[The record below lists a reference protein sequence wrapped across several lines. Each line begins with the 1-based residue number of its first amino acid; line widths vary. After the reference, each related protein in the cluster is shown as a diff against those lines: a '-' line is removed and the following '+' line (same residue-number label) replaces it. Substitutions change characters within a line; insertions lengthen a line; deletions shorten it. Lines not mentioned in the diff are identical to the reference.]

1 MHPVLWSCGSFRLP
15 TYGLLLA
22 VGLGLGI
29 WTASRLGRRKG
40 LESGRLLDFST
51 WMIITG
57 LLGAKVLMIVS
68 NADYYFRNPGQIF
81 SWGTLQAGGTF
92 YGGFFAALSFAV
104 YYIRVNRM
112 PMGKTL
118 DVYAPALAL
127 GHAVGR
133 LGCFAA
139 GCDYGKPT
147 QSFLGVIYSDPV
159 SHDLVGVP
167 LGLPL
172 HPTQLYEAA
181 GNLIIFLGLLL
192 AHRGKTRDGAIFLWY
207 LLSYGAL
214 RFTVEMFRGDP
225 GRGSYFGDLLS
236 LPQLMSIAAVMTAI
250 IFMTYSRGR
259 AADPVGRST
268 A

>member
-1 MHPVLWSCGSFRLP
+1 M
-15 TYGLLLA
+15 
-22 VGLGLGI
+22 
-29 WTASRLGRRKG
+29 
-40 LESGRLLDFST
+40 
-51 WMIITG
+51 
-57 LLGAKVLMIVS
+57 
-68 NADYYFRNPGQIF
+68 
-81 SWGTLQAGGTF
+81 
-92 YGGFFAALSFAV
+92 
-104 YYIRVNRM
+104 
-112 PMGKTL
+112 
-118 DVYAPALAL
+118 
-127 GHAVGR
+127 
-133 LGCFAA
+133 
-139 GCDYGKPT
+139 
-147 QSFLGVIYSDPV
+147 IYSDPV

>member
-1 MHPVLWSCGSFRLP
+1 M
-15 TYGLLLA
+15 
-22 VGLGLGI
+22 
-29 WTASRLGRRKG
+29 SRLGRRRG
-40 LESGRLLDFST
+40 LDSGQLIDFST
-51 WMIITG
+51 WMIIAG
-57 LLGAKVLMIVS
+57 LLGAKLLMIIS
-68 NADYYFRNPGQIF
+68 NADFYFQNPGQII
-81 SWGTLQAGGTF
+81 SWGTLQAGGAF
-92 YGGFFAALSFAV
+92 YGGFFAALFFAV

-118 DVYAPALAL
+118 DVFAPALAL

-147 QSFLGVIYSDPV
+147 QSILGVVYSNPI
-159 SHDLVGVP
+159 SHDLTGVP
-167 LGLPL
+167 LGLQV

-181 GNLIIFLGLLL
+181 GNILIFLGLLL
-192 AHRGKTRDGAIFLWY
+192 VLRWKIREGSVFLWY

-225 GRGSYFGDLLS
+225 GRGSYFGDLFS
-236 LPQLMSIAAVMTAI
+236 LPQLMSIVVAVTAI
-250 IFMTYSRGR
+250 ILMGYPWGR
-259 AADPVGRST
+259 SAQGVNRST